1 MDWVIEA
8 VVESVIDPFA
18 ANAFMQRALLATLL
32 TVVTTSLV
40 GTWVVLRGMS
50 FIGDAMAHGVIPGIS
65 LAFLLGIDLGIG
77 AAVSALVMV
86 AGIDVVG
93 RRSRLP
99 QDTAIGLLFVG
110 MLALGVT
117 IISLRGAYAGDLTTI
132 LFGDAIGV
140 TTGDVVSSA
149 VASAVTLALTVVL
162 YRAFLVLS
170 FSRDKADVMGFR
182 PGLTHVVMLVLVGL
196 SIVVSF
202 RTVGTLLVFAF
213 LVAPPAAASLVARRV
228 PTMILV
234 AIGFGS
240 LATVVGLLTSY
251 HAGTPAA
258 PSIAVAAVAT
268 FFVILVV
275 REVADAV
282 TGRAVQPAG

>member
-1 MDWVIEA
+1 MIDWL
-8 VVESVIDPFA
+8 VEPFT
-18 ANAFMQRALLATLL
+18 ANPFMQRALVACLL

-65 LAFLLGIDLGIG
+65 VAFLLGIDLSIG
-77 AAVSALVMV
+77 AAASALAMIG
-86 AGIDVVG
+86 GINLVG

-99 QDTAIGLLFVG
+99 EDTAIGLLFVG

-140 TTGDVVSSA
+140 TRGDVVGTAAAA
-149 VASAVTLALTVVL
+149 VITLVLTVVL
-162 YRAFLVLS
+162 YRSFLVLTI
-170 FSRDKADVMGFR
+170 SRDKADVLGFR
-182 PGLTHVVMLVLVGL
+182 PGLTHVAMLGLVGL
-196 SIVVSF
+196 AVVMSF

-228 PTMILV
+228 PTMMGV
-234 AIGFGS
+234 AILIGT
-240 LATVVGLLTSY
+240 LAVVAGLLASY
-251 HAGTPAA
+251 HAGTPAS
-258 PSIAVAAVAT
+258 PSVALATVAA
-268 FFVILVV
+268 FFIVLLV
-275 REVADAV
+275 REGRDLATSRRVPS
-282 TGRAVQPAG
+282 TG